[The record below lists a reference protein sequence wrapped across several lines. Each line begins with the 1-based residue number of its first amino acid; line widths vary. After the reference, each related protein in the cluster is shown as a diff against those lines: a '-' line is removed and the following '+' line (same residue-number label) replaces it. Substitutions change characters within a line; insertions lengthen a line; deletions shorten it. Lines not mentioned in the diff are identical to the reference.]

1 MRLLTQMKN
10 SKIFTLTSSD
20 TSSYRTYLGSNN
32 NDGFY
37 YLYAVNDAVDVI
49 NLSVDLSQ
57 WSIYPGTQVI
67 VESASDGSWGEVSNI
82 LTAPLQGNL
91 LTLSLNPYSTNRL
104 AIQTGLQRSTTIFAS
119 LSCSAQAGSLSSVT
133 SCLSSNFYAGT
144 SNTIQHENTYTGLIK
159 FDITSFTN
167 RQQRTILKLNVEDI
181 IGTESVTVLVLGI
194 KNAVANWDQNS
205 ASWSY
210 LSSTSGLNILNA
222 LPSGNV
228 IANVSQNFINWS
240 SSSNLCIVGHITG
253 VKGQLNQAKMID
265 VTDYITSLFNSGSST
280 ATFVLYR
287 PFRHPAY
294 KTSSGGIPA
303 DNLSSGS
310 TIKFSSHLSNNKPQL
325 IQYSTV

>member
-20 TSSYRTYLGSNN
+20 TSSYRSYLGSYN
-32 NDGFY
+32 NDSFY
-37 YLYAVNDAVDVI
+37 YLYAVNDAVDTA
-49 NLSVDLSQ
+49 NLTIDLSK
-57 WSIYPGTQVI
+57 WMINADTKI
-67 VESASDGSWGEVSNI
+67 IAESVSNGIWGEVSV
-82 LTAPLQGNL
+82 LTAPLSGAKLNL
-91 LTLSLNPYSTNRL
+91 ILNPYSTTRL
-104 AIQTGLQRSTTIFAS
+104 AIQTGVQSNKTINSA
-119 LSCSAQAGSLSSVT
+119 LSCSAQAGAKSNIIGCSNSSLYV
-133 SCLSSNFYAGT
+133 GT
-144 SNTIQHENTYTGLIK
+144 SNTVQHENTYISLIK
-159 FDITSFTN
+159 FDLASLVKKN
-167 RQQRTILKLNVEDI
+167 QRVILKLNIEAVL
-181 IGTESVTVLVLGI
+181 GTSNVTALVLGI
-194 KNAVANWDQNS
+194 RNQTTTWDQNS

-265 VTDYITSLFNSGSST
+265 VTEYLTNLFNSGSST

-310 TIKFSSHLSNNKPQL
+310 TIKFSSHLSSNKPQL